1 MNFLNNSFQKI
12 INKIKN
18 KKYIQEKDIE
28 SIMKEIRISFLEAD
42 VNYEVIT
49 RFNEL
54 IKKKSLG
61 KEVLKGLNPQQQ
73 IIKIIRDTLTEILGF
88 QNVGLN
94 LNKKLDT
101 ILLIGLQGSGK
112 TTISGKLSFFIKKK
126 LNKKVLL
133 IAADIYRFGAIEQ
146 LIAIGEKISV
156 EVFFQKN
163 NKVLDI
169 IKNGLKYA
177 LINDFE
183 TVIIDSAGRLNID
196 KELIKELQKIKSI
209 SNPSEVLIVCDALL
223 GQESSIVAKSFNE
236 QIGATG
242 VILTKMDADIK
253 GGSALSIKSVTNLPI
268 KFISSSEKHD
278 DDFEIFYPERIASRI
293 LGMGDVL
300 TLIDNIEEK
309 IDKEKDQKILN
320 RILQEDYNYFDLIKQ
335 INLIKK
341 IGSMKKILNFI
352 PGIGNQIK
360 NLPFLENDIIKKME
374 SIIKSMTNEE
384 KRNPN
389 LIESNNRRRTRI
401 SKGSG
406 NNLKDVNY
414 LISFIKKQKEISK
427 KMGNFSNNNL
437 LEDLAN
443 EQDIIKKFFDK
454 N

>member
-18 KKYIQEKDIE
+18 KKFIQEKDIE
-28 SIMKEIRISFLEAD
+28 LIMKEIRLSFIEAD

-61 KEVLKGLNPQQQ
+61 KEILKGLNAQQQ

-88 QNVGLN
+88 ENVGLN
-94 LNKKLDT
+94 LSKKMDT

-133 IAADIYRFGAIEQ
+133 IAADTYRYGAIDQ

-177 LINDFE
+177 LLNNFE
-183 TVIIDSAGRLNID
+183 TVIIDTAGRLSID
-196 KELIKELQKIKSI
+196 KELIKELQKIKLI
-209 SNPSEVLIVCDALL
+209 SAPSEVLIVCDALL
-223 GQESSIVAKSFNE
+223 GQESAIVAKSFNE

-278 DDFEIFYPERIASRI
+278 DEFEIFYPERMASRI
-293 LGMGDVL
+293 LGMGDIL

-309 IDKEKDQKILN
+309 IDKEKDQKIFN

-341 IGSMKKILNFI
+341 LGSLKKILNFV
-352 PGIGNQIK
+352 PMIGNQIK
-360 NLPFLENDIIKKME
+360 NFPFLENDIIKKME
-374 SIIKSMTNEE
+374 SLIKSMTIEE
-384 KRNPN
+384 KRNPK
-389 LIESNNRRRTRI
+389 LIESNNRRRIRI

-406 NNLKDVNY
+406 NNLKDVNS
-414 LISFIKKQKEISK
+414 LIIFIKKQKEISK
-427 KMGNFSNNNL
+427 KMGNLANNNL
-437 LEDLAN
+437 LDNLTN